1 MAKASPMLLTSA
13 PSKPMANG
21 AYFDGKSAKKHAV
34 HVSLV
39 GMELT
44 IQAEHGERLATWP
57 LANVCAVYEDKH
69 KSSMRLRVASTS
81 DAALI
86 IEDHSLVSRIEPYLP
101 RAPRKRSDD
110 SFTWLHAFGV
120 ICATAIVAAIFYFTF
135 PLLTSPIADI
145 VPAEWEKKIGVTVI
159 ASVPGANRV
168 CNDGSGQETL
178 AKLTRSLSRVM
189 DLPYPVSVTV
199 ARMDLNNAFAAP
211 GGYIVIGQ
219 ELIAEM
225 ESPDE
230 FAGVLAHEMA
240 HIAERHPI
248 SRLIHIFGIGILFE
262 LMVGGDA
269 AVVKALLEGTN
280 LLLFLSHS
288 RDDEREADKIARESL
303 IRAGYSTRG
312 LTSFFVRMQSAYGGD
327 KRGALGPMSSWL
339 STHPSFAERIA
350 SSRNQNDDG
359 GKSALSDAEW
369 FELKSIC
376 DNNLTTRWR

>member
-1 MAKASPMLLTSA
+1 MLLTSV
-13 PSKPMANG
+13 PSEPMANG

-44 IQAEHGERLATWP
+44 IQAERGERLATWP
-57 LANVCAVYEDKH
+57 LADVCAVYEDKH
-69 KSSMRLRVASTS
+69 KSSMRLRVASAS
-81 DAALI
+81 DTALI
-86 IEDHSLVSRIEPYLP
+86 IEDHSLVSRIEPDLL
-101 RAPRKRSDD
+101 RASRKRSDD
-110 SFTWLHAFGV
+110 SFIWLHAFGV

-135 PLLTSPIADI
+135 PLLTRPIADL
-145 VPAEWEKKIGVTVI
+145 VPVEWEKKIGVTVVESI
-159 ASVPGANRV
+159 PGANRF
-168 CNDGSGQETL
+168 CNSESGKESL

-189 DLPYPVSVTV
+189 DLPYPVSVNV
-199 ARMDLNNAFAAP
+199 ARMELKNAFAAP
-211 GGYIVIGQ
+211 GGFIVIGQ
-219 ELIAEM
+219 KLIAEM

-248 SRLIHIFGIGILFE
+248 SRLIHIFGISILFE

-269 AVVKALLEGTN
+269 AVVEALLEGTS

-303 IRAGYSTRG
+303 IKAGYSTRG

-327 KRGALGPMSSWL
+327 KKDALGPMSSWL

-359 GKSALSDAEW
+359 GKPALSDAEW
-369 FELKSIC
+369 FELKTIC
-376 DNNLTTRWR
+376 DNNLTTRRR

>member
-1 MAKASPMLLTSA
+1 MLLTSV
-13 PSKPMANG
+13 PSKSMANG

-44 IQAEHGERLATWP
+44 IQTERGERLATWP
-57 LANVCAVYEDKH
+57 LAEVSAAYEDKRT
-69 KSSMRLRVASTS
+69 SSMRLRLASAS
-81 DAALI
+81 NAVLI

-101 RAPRKRSDD
+101 RAPQKRTDD
-110 SFTWLHAFGV
+110 RFTWLHAFGV
-120 ICATAIVAAIFYFTF
+120 ICATAIVAALLYFTL
-135 PLLTSPIADI
+135 PLLTRPIADM
-145 VPAEWEKKIGVTVI
+145 VPIEWEKKIGVTVVDSI
-159 ASVPGANRV
+159 PGANRF
-168 CNDGSGQETL
+168 CNDGSGQESLT
-178 AKLTRSLSRVM
+178 KLTQSLSRVM

-199 ARMDLNNAFAAP
+199 ARMDLRNAFAAP
-211 GGYIVIGQ
+211 GGFIVIGQ
-219 ELIAEM
+219 KLIAEM

-248 SRLIHIFGIGILFE
+248 SRLIHVFGIGIVFE
-262 LMVGGDA
+262 LMFGGDA
-269 AVVKALLEGTN
+269 AVVEALLEGTS

-303 IRAGYSTRG
+303 IRAGYSTGG
-312 LTSFFVRMQSAYGGD
+312 LTSFFVRMQSAYGSD
-327 KRGALGPMSSWL
+327 KRGALGQMSSWL

-376 DNNLTTRWR
+376 GNNLTTRRR